1 MKFAE
6 VNHPSTVKITESVD
20 RGVIT
25 ECQGKIL
32 HTHGNADAWGEPMN
46 LAQALSEDQRILR
59 EAGIPWQ

>member
-1 MKFAE
+1 MKFTE
-6 VNHPSTVKITESVD
+6 VNHPSVQKITESVE

-25 ECQGKIL
+25 ESQGKIM
-32 HTHGNADAWGEPMN
+32 HTHGDADAWSEPMN